1 MLKTCENEQTNSTV
15 NPDEKKPEENLK
27 NRSIPDI
34 LTVSEIK
41 VEEVSID
48 GICGVY

>member
-1 MLKTCENEQTNSTV
+1 MAENTAVAT
-15 NPDEKKPEENLK
+15 EEEESLA
-27 NRSIPDI
+27 D
-34 LTVSEIK
+34 SELL